1 MGRRELSG
9 LALAVVATLLASG
22 EADATTDIHTLL
34 AAPPGADW
42 LDVPSMPSNLVG
54 DFTAHGYA
62 TYLQSAGSSPGAA
75 EFDLNLYGFTRGYA
89 LEWAQRGSRDVMV
102 ERAFEFRDSRGARSW
117 YSLLKLGGQRSGKY
131 THEVPMPPSVPNSFG
146 ALYTWPDGTL
156 QIRIE
161 LWKGNVEYVIHTDS
175 LTNDLTATAVAQAVT
190 EYAYAP
196 SHTDVPPGAGQAV
209 NDWLRNIGIAVGAL
223 VVAVAIVTTITIV
236 LITRRRRPSALLA
249 GGPAMPPTGPT
260 MSPDG
265 AYWWDGQ
272 RWRDASVEAPA
283 TAPRSPDLAHWW
295 DGRTWRPVPAPRP
308 PG

>member
-1 MGRRELSG
+1 
-9 LALAVVATLLASG
+9 LAVVAILLASVG
-22 EADATTDIHTLL
+22 GQAATDLHTLL
-34 AAPPGADW
+34 AAPPSADW
-42 LDVPSMPSNLVG
+42 LDVPSTQSNLVG

-62 TYLQSAGSSPGAA
+62 AYLQSAGSSPGAA
-75 EFDLNLYGFTRGYA
+75 EFDLNLYSFTRGYA
-89 LEWAQRGSRDVMV
+89 LEWVQRGSRDVLV
-102 ERAFEFRDSRGARSW
+102 ERAFEFRDRSGARSW
-117 YSLLKLGGQRSGKY
+117 YSLMRLGGKTSGKY
-131 THEVPMPPSVPNSFG
+131 TRDVPMPPTVPNSFG
-146 ALYTWPDGTL
+146 ALFTWPDGTL

-161 LWKGNVEYVIHTDS
+161 FWKGNVEYVIHTDS

-196 SHTDVPPGAGQAV
+196 SRTDVPPGAGQAV

-249 GGPAMPPTGPT
+249 GGPATPPTGPT
-260 MSPDG
+260 MSADG

-283 TAPRSPDLAHWW
+283 TAPRSPDGAYWW
-295 DGRTWRPVPAPRP
+295 DGRTWRPVPAPRL